1 MSIEISDCTFTYPGS
16 DIGVHNVSVTA
27 GAGELIALIGASG
40 SGKTT
45 MLKLV
50 AGFEQPA
57 SGAVF
62 VCGRDMTRVPARK
75 RDIGVV
81 FQSYALFPLMTCV
94 DNVAYPLKIRGLP
107 RGERTRR
114 ALDMLDR
121 VGLSEQGLRY
131 PARLSGGQQQRVAL
145 ARALVFNPKVLLLD
159 EPLSALDA
167 GLRVELRKQI
177 RALQREHGITTLH
190 VTHDQE
196 EALSMADKVALMERG
211 RIVQCGTPY
220 EIYDRPV
227 NRRVAAFV
235 GQANLWEAEVAGEGR
250 VRTAWGE
257 LACETAGYA
266 PGDRALALVRPE
278 SVAMNPPAGAR
289 NRFEGRVG
297 LDTFLGAIRRFE
309 FAPRGGDGT
318 QIIQG
323 ETSNRGDITA
333 VGIDPERIRLLPP
346 DNR

>member
-1 MSIEISDCTFTYPGS
+1 MSIAIESCTFTYPGT

-27 GAGELIALIGASG
+27 EEGQLIAMIGASG

-57 SGAVF
+57 SGRVMI
-62 VCGRDMTRVPARK
+62 CGSDMTRVPARK

-94 DNVAYPLKIRGLP
+94 DNVAYPLKIRGVS

-114 ALDMLDR
+114 ALDMLDK

-145 ARALVFNPKVLLLD
+145 ARALVFNPRVLLLD

-167 GLRVELRKQI
+167 GLRVGLRKQI

-196 EALSMADKVALMERG
+196 EALSMADKVALMDKG
-211 RIVQCGTPY
+211 RIVQCGTPF
-220 EIYDRPV
+220 EIYDKPI
-227 NRRVAAFV
+227 NRKVAAFV
-235 GQANLWEAEVAGEGR
+235 GQANLWDCEVAAEGR
-250 VRTAWGE
+250 VRTGWGE
-257 LACETAGYA
+257 LICDTSGHAA
-266 PGDRALALVRPE
+266 GDRVLALVRPE
-278 SVAMNPPAGAR
+278 SVVPNPAAGTI
-289 NRFEGRVG
+289 NRVTGVVT
-297 LDTFLGAIRRFE
+297 LDTFLGALRRYE
-309 FAPRGGDGT
+309 FTPAEARDSLVV
-318 QIIQG
+318 QG
-323 ETSNRGDITA
+323 ETSGRGSIDA
-333 VGIDPERIRLLPP
+333 VGIPSDCIRLLPA
-346 DNR
+346 DAS

>member
-1 MSIEISDCTFTYPGS
+1 MSIEIHDCTFTYPGT

-27 GAGELIALIGASG
+27 EEGQLIALIGASG

-50 AGFEQPA
+50 AGFEQP
-57 SGAVF
+57 SNGSILIY
-62 VCGRDMTRVPARK
+62 GKDMTRVPARK

-114 ALDMLDR
+114 ALDMLDK

-177 RALQREHGITTLH
+177 RSLQREHGITTLH

-196 EALSMADKVALMERG
+196 EALSMADKVALMEKG
-211 RIVQCGTPY
+211 RIVQYGTPY
-220 EIYDRPV
+220 ELYDKPIS
-227 NRRVAAFV
+227 RRVAAFV

-250 VRTAWGE
+250 IRTAWGE
-257 LACETAGYA
+257 LACETSGYRT
-266 PGDRALALVRPE
+266 GQKTLVLVRPE
-278 SVAMNPPAGAR
+278 NVTMNPAQGTP
-289 NRFEGRVG
+289 NRFDGRVR

-309 FAPRGGDGT
+309 FVPGGADGA

-323 ETSNRGDITA
+323 ETSNRGDIAA
-333 VGIDPERIRLLPP
+333 VGIQPERVRLLPLE
-346 DNR
+346 NN